1 MKKNKSDIKKSKGR
15 MKRKIRRINQNIQD
29 LIFMRNSRIKHGVHL
44 LATVLEKNE
53 NTFIVKTCD
62 NITFKISNDVPNFNI
77 EVYPGDQVLL
87 ESAKIYQAIVED
99 GLKTI
104 SVKWI
109 RKVSNS
115 APRFTVSNFKPSGMV
130 IEIVQIN

>member
-53 NTFIVKTCD
+53 NTFIIKTCD
-62 NITFKISNDVPNFNI
+62 NITFKISNDAPNFNI
-77 EVYPGDQVLL
+77 EVYPGD
-87 ESAKIYQAIVED
+87 
-99 GLKTI
+99 
-104 SVKWI
+104 
-109 RKVSNS
+109 
-115 APRFTVSNFKPSGMV
+115 
-130 IEIVQIN
+130 